1 MALPKSRSLWHRAR
15 SRGTAAR
22 TSAPKKLAG
31 KRIRLCIE
39 TGGDSH
45 NMQITLETKPFAAIE
60 AEALVTYVFDDTEG
74 PQGRAAELDKLTGG
88 LLASLNKT
96 GEMSGKSLE
105 TTLIHSPAGLKA
117 ARLLLVGAGK
127 RDQFNS
133 ATLRKLAGVALRYL
147 KSRSVHTIAFTVREG
162 HATEENAQAI
172 VEGALTADF
181 ETDKYKTEKKK
192 DKSISA
198 FAIAGYTDAEKSVA
212 EKGIAR
218 GRIIGEAQNFARDL
232 VNEPSNKLTPQILAE
247 KAQAMAKEAGLAI
260 DVLDEK
266 KIAELKMGALLS
278 VAQGSVEPPRMIV
291 ITYTPAKPKPGS
303 PVIGLVGKAVT
314 FDTGGISIKPADGME
329 KMKYDMAGGATM
341 LGIMRALAAL
351 KPHVKVICV
360 VPATEN
366 MPGGKA
372 QKPGDIQ
379 TAMSGKTIEVLN
391 TDAEG
396 RLILAD
402 GVHYAKQLGATHLVD
417 AATLTGAIVVALANI
432 NVGVF
437 GGSDQS
443 WTDKLLASAKAV
455 GEKMWQMPMDDEYR
469 EFIKGSFADIQNIGS
484 GKGGGSITGAWFI
497 REFAG
502 DTPWIHLDIAGTA
515 WNDDAKPW
523 LAKGPTGVALR
534 TLVNLAMSY

>member
-1 MALPKSRSLWHRAR
+1 
-15 SRGTAAR
+15 
-22 TSAPKKLAG
+22 
-31 KRIRLCIE
+31 
-39 TGGDSH
+39 
-45 NMQITLETKPFAAIE
+45 MQITLDTKPYGAVE
-60 AEALVTYVFDDTEG
+60 TEALVTYVFEDADAG
-74 PQGRAAELDKLTGG
+74 PVAGRVAELDAAGGG
-88 LLASLNKT
+88 LLKKLAAS
-96 GEMSGKSLE
+96 GEMSGKTLE
-105 TTLIHSPAGLKA
+105 FTLIHAPAGLKA

-127 RDQFNS
+127 REAFS
-133 ATLRKLAGVALRYL
+133 GATVRKVAGAALRYL
-147 KSRSVHTIAFTVREG
+147 KARSVKNFAFLVREDG
-162 HATEENAQAI
+162 ATAETAQALA
-172 VEGALTADF
+172 EGFVTANF
-181 ETDKYKTEKKK
+181 ETDKYKTEKKNGK
-192 DKSISA
+192 EIESVSLL
-198 FAIAGYTDAEKSVA
+198 GYGDAEKA
-212 EKGIAR
+212 AGEKGLAAGKIIA
-218 GRIIGEAQNFARDL
+218 EAQNFTRDL
-232 VNEPSNKLTPQILAE
+232 VNEPSNKLTPRILAE
-247 KAQAMAKEAGLAI
+247 KAEAMAKEAGLAVEI
-260 DVLDEK
+260 LDEK
-266 KIAELKMGALLS
+266 KIADLKMGALLS

-291 ITYTPAKPKPGS
+291 VTYNPPNAKPGA
-303 PVIGLVGKAVT
+303 PVIGLIGKAVT

-341 LGIMRALAAL
+341 LGAIRALAAL
-351 KPHVKVICV
+351 KPKVKVICV
-360 VPATEN
+360 VPSTEN

-402 GVHYAKQLGATHLVD
+402 AITYAKQLGVTHIVD

-437 GGSDQS
+437 GSNQEF
-443 WTDKLLASAKAV
+443 TDKLLASAKAA
-455 GEKMWQMPMDDEYR
+455 GEKMWPMPMDDEYR

-534 TLVNLAMSY
+534 TLVHMVQTY

>member
-1 MALPKSRSLWHRAR
+1 MQITIESKPYASLVTEAIVTPVFEADDPIEGRVAELDQLL
-15 SRGTAAR
+15 GGLL
-22 TSAPKKLAG
+22 KKLAASG
-31 KRIRLCIE
+31 E
-39 TGGDSH
+39 
-45 NMQITLETKPFAAIE
+45 
-60 AEALVTYVFDDTEG
+60 
-74 PQGRAAELDKLTGG
+74 LTGKNLEFT
-88 LLASLNKT
+88 LLHAP
-96 GEMSGKSLE
+96 G
-105 TTLIHSPAGLKA
+105 GLKA

-127 RDQFNS
+127 REQFS
-133 ATLRKLAGVALRYL
+133 GATLRKIAGAALRSLKGKCVKNFAFLAGGALP
-147 KSRSVHTIAFTVREG
+147 A
-162 HATEENAQAI
+162 A
-172 VEGALTADF
+172 EGAEALAEGLIAANF
-181 ETDKYKTEKKK
+181 ETDKYKTDKKEKK
-192 DKSISA
+192 IE
-198 FAIAGYTDAEKSVA
+198 AIALAGFPEAEIAAA
-212 EKGIAR
+212 EKGLAA
-218 GRIIGEAQNFARDL
+218 GRIIGEAQNFTRDL
-232 VNEPSNKLTPQILAE
+232 VNEPSNKLTPRILAE
-247 KAQAMAKEAGLAI
+247 KAEAMAKEAGLAVDI
-260 DVLDEK
+260 LDERR
-266 KIAELKMGALLS
+266 IAELKMGALLS

-291 ITYTPAKPKPGS
+291 VTYTPANLKAGA

-341 LGIMRALAAL
+341 LGAIRALAAL
-351 KPHVKVICV
+351 KPRVKVICV
-360 VPATEN
+360 VPSTEN

-402 GVHYAKQLGATHLVD
+402 AITYAKQLGVTHIVD
-417 AATLTGAIVVALANI
+417 AATLTGAIVVALANV

-437 GGSDQS
+437 GSNQEF
-443 WTDKLLASAKAV
+443 TDKLLASAKAA
-455 GEKMWQMPMDDEYR
+455 GEKMWQLPMDDEYR

-534 TLVNLAMSY
+534 TLVHLVQSY

>member
-1 MALPKSRSLWHRAR
+1 
-15 SRGTAAR
+15 
-22 TSAPKKLAG
+22 
-31 KRIRLCIE
+31 
-39 TGGDSH
+39 
-45 NMQITLETKPFAAIE
+45 MQITLDTKPFATIE
-60 AEALVTYVFDDTEG
+60 TDALVTYVFENGDLT
-74 PQGRAAELDKLTGG
+74 QGRPAELDKLTGG
-88 LLASLNKT
+88 MLSRLSKN
-96 GEMSGKSLE
+96 GELTGKSLE
-105 TTLIHSPAGLKA
+105 TTLLHAPAGFKA
-117 ARLLLVGAGK
+117 ARLLLIGAGK
-127 RDQFNS
+127 RGQFNP
-133 ATLRKLAGVALRYL
+133 ATLRKVAGAALRYL
-147 KSRSVHTIAFTVREG
+147 KARAVHKVVFLAREG
-162 HATEENAQAI
+162 DATDAIAQAVTESAI
-172 VEGALTADF
+172 VADF
-181 ETDKYKTEKKK
+181 ETDKYKTDKKN
-192 DKSISA
+192 DKFIET
-198 FAIAGYTDAEKSVA
+198 FTIAGFSDPEKA
-212 EKGIAR
+212 GGEQGIAR

-232 VNEPSNKLTPQILAE
+232 VNEPSNKLTPTILAE
-247 KAQAMAKEAGLAI
+247 KAEAMAKEAGLAVEI
-260 DVLDEK
+260 LDEK
-266 KIAELKMGALLS
+266 KIVSLKMGALLS

-291 ITYTPAKPKPGS
+291 ITYKPANPKPDA
-303 PVIGLVGKAVT
+303 PVIGLIGKAVT

-341 LGIMRALAAL
+341 LGIMRAVAAL
-351 KPHVKVICV
+351 KPNIKVICV
-360 VPATEN
+360 VPSTEN

-437 GGSDQS
+437 GSDQA
-443 WTDKLLASAKAV
+443 WTDKLLASAKAA

-515 WNDDAKPW
+515 WNDDPKPW

-534 TLVNLAMSY
+534 TLIHLIQSF

>member
-1 MALPKSRSLWHRAR
+1 
-15 SRGTAAR
+15 
-22 TSAPKKLAG
+22 
-31 KRIRLCIE
+31 
-39 TGGDSH
+39 
-45 NMQITLETKPFAAIE
+45 MQITLESKPWNTLE
-60 AEALVTYVFDDTEG
+60 TEALVTFVFENGDVA
-74 PQGRAAELDKLTGG
+74 QGKLTELDKATGG
-88 LLASLNKT
+88 LLGRLSKS
-96 GEMSGKSLE
+96 GEISGKALE
-105 TTLIHSPAGLKA
+105 MTLVHAPAGLKA

-127 RDQFNS
+127 RDKFDQVI
-133 ATLRKLAGVALRYL
+133 LRKIVGASLRYL
-147 KSRSVHTIAFTVREG
+147 KTRSVHNFVFAVREG
-162 HATEENAQAI
+162 QTTEEAAQAI
-172 VEGALTADF
+172 TEAAVAADF
-181 ETDKYKTEKKK
+181 ETDKYKTEKKNG
-192 DKSISA
+192 KSIDS
-198 FAIAGYTDAEKSVA
+198 FSIAGYGESEKA
-212 EKGIAR
+212 AGEKGIAR
-218 GRIIGEAQNFARDL
+218 GRITAEAQNFTRDL
-232 VNEPSNKLTPQILAE
+232 VNEPSNKLTPRVLAE
-247 KAQAMAKEAGLAI
+247 RAEAMAKTAGL
-260 DVLDEK
+260 DVEILDEK

-291 ITYTPAKPKPGS
+291 ITYTPANAKPGA

-341 LGIMRALAAL
+341 IGVMKALAAL
-351 KPHVKVICV
+351 KPNVKVICV
-360 VPATEN
+360 VPSTEN

-417 AATLTGAIVVALANI
+417 AATLTGASVVALANV

-437 GGSDQS
+437 GSDQA
-443 WTDKLLASAKAV
+443 WTDKLLASAKAA
-455 GEKMWQMPMDDEYR
+455 GEKMWQLPMDDEYR

-515 WNDDAKPW
+515 WNDDAKAW
-523 LAKGPTGVALR
+523 LAKGPTGVSLR
-534 TLVNLAMSY
+534 TLVHLVMSF

>member
-1 MALPKSRSLWHRAR
+1 
-15 SRGTAAR
+15 
-22 TSAPKKLAG
+22 
-31 KRIRLCIE
+31 
-39 TGGDSH
+39 
-45 NMQITLETKPFAAIE
+45 MQITLDTKPLNAME
-60 AEALVTYVFDDTEG
+60 TDALVTYIFEDGDAS
-74 PQGRAAELDKLTGG
+74 QGRIGELDNATGG
-88 LLASLNKT
+88 LLAKLTKSGEVAGKT
-96 GEMSGKSLE
+96 LEM
-105 TTLIHSPAGLKA
+105 TLLHAPPGLKA

-127 RDQFNS
+127 RDAFNG
-133 ATLRKLAGVALRYL
+133 ATLRKLAGAALRYL
-147 KSRSVHTIAFTVREG
+147 KSRSIHDFTFAVRENG
-162 HATEENAQAI
+162 ATEEAAQAL
-172 VEGALTADF
+172 VEGFITADF
-181 ETDKYKTEKKK
+181 ETDKYKTDKKNDKFVEK
-192 DKSISA
+192 IA
-198 FAIAGYTDAEKSVA
+198 VAGYSDEKAVA

-218 GRIIGEAQNFARDL
+218 GRIIAEAQNFTRDL
-232 VNEPSNKLTPQILAE
+232 VNEPSNKLTPRILAE
-247 KAQAMAKEAGLAI
+247 KAEAMAKEAGLAVE
-260 DVLDEK
+260 VLDEK
-266 KIAELKMGALLS
+266 KITDLKMGALLS

-291 ITYTPAKPKPGS
+291 ITYTPANAKPGS
-303 PVIGLVGKAVT
+303 PVVGLVGKAVT

-341 LGIMRALAAL
+341 IGAMKALAAL
-351 KPHVKVICV
+351 KPAVKVICV

-402 GVHYAKQLGATHLVD
+402 AVHYARQLGATHLVD
-417 AATLTGAIVVALANI
+417 AATLTGAIVVALANV

-437 GGSDQS
+437 GNDQA
-443 WTDKLLASAKAV
+443 WTDKLLASAKAA
-455 GEKMWQMPMDDEYR
+455 GEKMWQLPMDDEYR

-515 WNDDAKPW
+515 WNDDAKAW
-523 LAKGPTGVALR
+523 LAKGPTGVSLR
-534 TLVNLAMSY
+534 TLVHLVTSL

>member
-1 MALPKSRSLWHRAR
+1 
-15 SRGTAAR
+15 
-22 TSAPKKLAG
+22 
-31 KRIRLCIE
+31 
-39 TGGDSH
+39 
-45 NMQITLETKPFAAIE
+45 MQITLETKPFAAIE
-60 AEALVTYVFDDTEG
+60 TEALVTYVFDDNDG

-88 LLASLNKT
+88 LLSRLNKSGELT
-96 GEMSGKSLE
+96 GKALE
-105 TTLIHSPAGLKA
+105 TTLIHAPSGLKA
-117 ARLLLVGAGK
+117 ARLLLIGAGK
-127 RDQFNS
+127 REQFNT
-133 ATLRKLAGVALRYL
+133 ATLRKVAGVALRYL
-147 KSRSVHTIAFTVREG
+147 KARSVHNFAFAVREG
-162 HATEENAQAI
+162 GSTEEFAQAI
-172 VEGALTADF
+172 AEAAITADF
-181 ETDKYKTEKKK
+181 ETDKYKTDKKK
-192 DKSISA
+192 DKFIDGV
-198 FAIAGYTDAEKSVA
+198 AIAGYSDAEKA
-212 EKGIAR
+212 AGEKGIAR
-218 GRIIGEAQNFARDL
+218 GRIIGDAQNFARDL
-232 VNEPSNKLTPQILAE
+232 VNEPSNKLTPKVLAE
-247 KAQAMAKEAGLAI
+247 KAEAMAKEAGLAI
-260 DVLDEK
+260 EVLDEN

-278 VAQGSVEPPRMIV
+278 VAQGSVEPPRVIV
-291 ITYTPAKPKPGS
+291 ITYTPANPKPGA

-341 LGIMRALAAL
+341 IGIMRALAAL
-351 KPHVKVICV
+351 KPSVKVICV
-360 VPATEN
+360 VPSTEN

-402 GVHYAKQLGATHLVD
+402 GVHYAKHLGATHLVD
-417 AATLTGAIVVALANI
+417 AATLTGAIVVALANV

-437 GGSDQS
+437 GSDQA
-443 WTDKLLASAKAV
+443 WTDKLLASAKVA
-455 GEKMWQMPMDDEYR
+455 GEKMWQLPMDDEYR
-469 EFIKGSFADIQNIGS
+469 ELIKGSFADIQNIGS

-534 TLVNLAMSY
+534 TLVQLITSL